1 MPRML
6 CLFGLVVAGLVFLLF
21 LVDFIM
27 GLGGMGALFNY
38 GSILMDMV
46 FMLCSATLGYLSW
59 TSFREL
65 R

>member
-6 CLFGLVVAGLVFLLF
+6 CLGGLVVAGLVFLLF
-21 LVDFIM
+21 LVNFIM

-38 GSILMDMV
+38 RSMLMDLA
-46 FMLCSATLGYLSW
+46 FMLCSAILGYMSW
-59 TSFREL
+59 TAFHEL